1 LAKSIEIDQIVIP
14 PRVGSSYFGIAYRRK
29 EEGMAST
36 IHRQRRISSRA
47 RFFSGVLGAGLFGL
61 LLAAPLSWSQTTD
74 VTILQV
80 NIIAPESGQVIDSD
94 CFRLDHITGNFT
106 SDRLSTQGASNG
118 VWYAYDQLDL
128 PSLFTAHVNLPPTAG
143 QAGPNTVSYGGVLDL
158 IGGMGAGAIVQSDG
172 TPLAYEAQVNP
183 KYPFRL

>member
-1 LAKSIEIDQIVIP
+1 
-14 PRVGSSYFGIAYRRK
+14 
-29 EEGMAST
+29 MAST

-47 RFFSGVLGAGLFGL
+47 RLFSGVLGAGLFGL
-61 LLAAPLSWSQTTD
+61 LLAAPLSWSQTPNI
-74 VTILQV
+74 TILQV
-80 NIIAPESGQVIDSD
+80 SIIAPESGQVIDSD

-106 SDRLSTQGASNG
+106 SDLFSSQGASNG

-158 IGGMGAGAIVQSDG
+158 TGGVGAGAIVQSDG

-183 KYPFRL
+183 NCSLPPPA